1 MIKVIII
8 LLVIS
13 QVLVVINN
21 ILIKKKI
28 EKMTT
33 ETHKTGEWISE
44 DIISTDTN
52 TYTAYR
58 CSKCGYLSHGAT
70 RYCPNCGVKMN
81 TEED

>member
-1 MIKVIII
+1 
-8 LLVIS
+8 
-13 QVLVVINN
+13 
-21 ILIKKKI
+21 
-28 EKMTT
+28 MTT